1 MSLAA
6 ITRKTPQ
13 QQRGFEKQR
22 LILDMCQEII
32 LEEDVN
38 SLKMN
43 NVAQRAEIS
52 IGSLYQYFPTKSAIV
67 AALAEEVLNS
77 YREFT
82 QKQLDA
88 VATKKDFAQA
98 LQLRLTRSVVYHKKN
113 PLLREVVLGAA
124 ADRLTRH
131 IVEEDCKQGANALL
145 GVFKRLKLK
154 GDDKS
159 VLRQCRLLEALM
171 ADAVAVSMSE
181 RGKAAKDTLEACSTL
196 VLRELGLTRYA

>member
-22 LILDMCQEII
+22 LILDVCQEII

-43 NVAQRAEIS
+43 SVAQRAEIS

-67 AALAEEVLNS
+67 AALAEEVLSS

-88 VATKKDFAQA
+88 VATKKDFAQV
-98 LQLRLTRSVVYHKKN
+98 LQSRFTKSVAYHKKN

-131 IVEEDCKQGANALL
+131 IVEEDCKEGANALL
-145 GVFKRLKLK
+145 EVFKRLKLK

-171 ADAVAVSMSE
+171 AEAVSVSMSE
-181 RGKAAKDTLEACSTL
+181 RGKAAKDTLETCSTL
-196 VLRELGLTRYA
+196 ILRELGLTRYA